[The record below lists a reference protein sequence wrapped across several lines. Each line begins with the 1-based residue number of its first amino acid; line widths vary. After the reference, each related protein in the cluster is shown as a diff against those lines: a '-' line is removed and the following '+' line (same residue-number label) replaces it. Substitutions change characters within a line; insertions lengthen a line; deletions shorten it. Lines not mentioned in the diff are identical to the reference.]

1 MSKKFLFKGAA
12 TAVVTPFTDS
22 GEVNY
27 KELTRILEFQIN
39 EGIDAI
45 VLCGTTGEA
54 PTLSDTEH
62 QRMISHAAEVINK
75 RVPLICGTGSNDT
88 AHAVMMSKSAVANGA
103 DGLLLVTPY
112 YNRANSKGLIKSFSS
127 IADSADIPM
136 IIYNVPSRTT
146 VDIPIEVYRALSS
159 HPNIV
164 GIKEAG
170 GSIGKF
176 ARLVY
181 EMGDKY
187 YVYTGNDDNLI
198 STLAVG
204 GMGVISV
211 TSNII
216 PGYLHEIC
224 DNWFKKEYDT
234 AYRMHIKLC
243 ELNSLLFSDINPIP
257 VKAAMRMLGYNCGA
271 PRLPL
276 VEMSDEGQRL
286 LKNELK
292 RLNII

>member
-12 TAVVTPFTDS
+12 TAVVTPFDNS
-22 GEVNY
+22 GNIDL
-27 KELTRILEFQIN
+27 KELSRIIEFQISQK
-39 EGIDAI
+39 IDAI

-62 QRMISHAAEVINK
+62 QKMIAHAAEIVNGRI
-75 RVPLICGTGSNDT
+75 PLICGTGSNDT
-88 AHAVMMSKSAVANGA
+88 AHAIMMSKCASANGA
-103 DGLLLVTPY
+103 TGLLLVTPY
-112 YNRANSKGLIKSFSS
+112 YNKTNSKGLIKSFSA
-127 IADSADIPM
+127 IADSVDLPM

-146 VDIPIEVYRALSS
+146 VDIPLEVYRTLSV

-164 GIKEAG
+164 GVKEA
-170 GSIGKF
+170 STNIGKF

-181 EMGDKY
+181 ETENELFI
-187 YVYTGNDDNLI
+187 YTGNDDNLI

-204 GMGVISV
+204 GMGIISV

-216 PGYLHEIC
+216 PKYIHDIC
-224 DNWFKKEYDT
+224 ENWFNKEYDT
-234 AYRMHIKLC
+234 AQKMHIKLC

-257 VKAAMRMLGYNCGA
+257 VKAAMRILGYSCGK